1 MRGGLSQES
10 FFSKVF
16 GNRII
21 GERVRGKE
29 NLRKI
34 LFFFFL
40 YFREK
45 IKMEQGFL
53 KRRIES
59 EREFFSKVFENR
71 IIGEGEREGKFKK
84 NSFFFFFI
92 LEEK

>member
-34 LFFFFL
+34 LFFFL
-40 YFREK
+40 YFRGK
-45 IKMEQGFL
+45 IKMERGFL

-59 EREFFSKVFENR
+59 GREFFSKVFGNR
-71 IIGEGEREGKFKK
+71 IIGEKARGKENLRKIL
-84 NSFFFFFI
+84 FFFFI
-92 LEEK
+92 LEER